1 LRYMRCPPTLR
12 CSTNLTHRQPLRTS
26 RATTDTQAG
35 TDITVRQASA
45 NLWRVNRSI
54 DRLSETS
61 RLAFSSACIP
71 ASRTIPSAMESTSSF
86 GTAIASLPATSSSTV
101 DAATSGTR
109 PRLIASAAIPTAA
122 LGGDRTDFVI
132 DLKAHLP
139 QFNTGTVAQ
148 DYLVKVSSKLANG
161 DTTLQWST
169 TGTLTQLPQ
178 ADEPVPAMVDP
189 YTCAPGKYPRDIQIE
204 IPQMTVN
211 STSSTPG
218 DGDRDEVYMAI
229 SRIGPGTDTRQK
241 RLPYIDLAYEAKNG
255 QTVFENAWTDE
266 DEKHRT
272 NPMLWA
278 GILEHGQTV
287 TLAVKIGEED
297 DGTLADVRKG
307 LQTALDAIADVAA
320 TVPGYGTVV
329 AAVAK
334 AGSAA
339 AGLMPQNSSDD
350 VIGFTTVQLWNKC
363 GNIQSAWVTFHKKSF
378 GEAGSIS
385 NDFLDVDTQQA
396 FEARTVVLN
405 SAAPGFYTE
414 YAPFSWA
421 GTDDEFF
428 WIAKGTHGSAY
439 TFLVQQHVKAG

>member
-1 LRYMRCPPTLR
+1 MPHNLRSLALAATAMASFVLPPEIALAKPTLPR
-12 CSTNLTHRQPLRTS
+12 LPSNSPPAAT
-26 RATTDTQAG
+26 RAPRGMKAIG
-35 TDITVRQASA
+35 TVE
-45 NLWRVNRSI
+45 
-54 DRLSETS
+54 LSKVCAPEFLS
-61 RLAFSSACIP
+61 WVKAFSFYERPFEVCVRWKDKQQLAWAKWNLYKKGTGGA
-71 ASRTIPSAMESTSSF
+71 AST
-86 GTAIASLPATSSSTV
+86 LV
-101 DAATSGTR
+101 
-109 PRLIASAAIPTAA
+109 ASAAIPTAA
-122 LGGDRTDFVI
+122 LAGGQTDFVI

-169 TGTLTQLPQ
+169 AGTLTQLPQ
-178 ADEPVPAMVDP
+178 AGEPVPAMVDP
-189 YTCAPGKYPRDIQIE
+189 YTCAPGKFPRDIQIE

-218 DGDRDEVYMAI
+218 DGDRDEVYMDI

-297 DGTLADVRKG
+297 NGTLADVRKG

-363 GNIQSAWVTFHKKSF
+363 GNVQSAWVTFHKKSF

-385 NDFLDVDTQQA
+385 NDFLDIDTQDA

-405 SAAPGFYTE
+405 SATQGFWTD

-428 WIAKGTHGSAY
+428 WVAKGTHGSAY
-439 TFLVQQHVKAG
+439 TFLVQQHVKPG